1 MLDIN
6 EICYAN
12 NRSCITWFVGFRFF
26 DERNCSFEEDFGF
39 EHRLWI
45 YSGRR
50 GVHCWVC
57 DQTARELQSSIRQA
71 IVEHLTVLTV
81 GLVLLFECFM
91 YLCLGR
97 KRFSKTCNTLFSIT
111 SITSVKKQNLI
122 Y

>member
-1 MLDIN
+1 MRFAMQIIDRVLHGLLDLVFLMK
-6 EICYAN
+6 EI
-12 NRSCITWFVGFRFF
+12 V
-26 DERNCSFEEDFGF
+26 SFEEDFGF

-91 YLCLGR
+91 YLYLGR